1 MSEATRAENVAPKP
15 YDLEAHYQELEQKI
29 TAAGIPAD
37 LGRVRAAFEC
47 ADRAHSGQKRRDG
60 SPYVSHCIAA
70 AIITAEMGL
79 DEDSIIAAL
88 LHDTIE
94 DTSLT
99 HEDIARSFG
108 TSVADIVE
116 GVTKLT
122 RVQYTSV
129 EEQQMEN
136 MRKMLLAMAKDI
148 RVILIKMAD
157 RLHNMRTMA
166 YQSEEKQRIK
176 SLETMEIYA
185 PIAHRLGMQ
194 KIKWELEDLSLLYL
208 DPTGYKAITDALDQ
222 RMPTLEKFMGE
233 MRTQIRER
241 LEADGVHATISSR
254 IKHIYSI
261 YRKMYAQKLDING
274 IFDLCAFRVI
284 VDTIPDCYNVL
295 GIIHDMYKPLPGRF
309 KDYISTP
316 KPNMY
321 QSVHTTVIGSEGIPF
336 EKFMGE
342 MRTQIRERLE
352 ADGVHATISSRIKHI
367 YSIYRKMYA
376 QKLDING
383 IFDLCAFRV
392 IVDTIP
398 DCYNVLG
405 IIHDMYKP
413 LPGRFKDYIST
424 PKPNMYQSVHTTV
437 IGSEGIPFEVQ
448 IRTWEMHMTAEYG
461 VAAHWKYKT
470 GSGEGTKPGDEEKFA
485 WIRRLLETQQE
496 SDAQDFFHNLKVDM
510 FADEVFVFSPKGD
523 VINLPAGATP
533 IDFAYSIHSAIG
545 NSMVGATVNGR
556 IVNFDYVLQ
565 NGDIVDIRTS
575 KNAPGP
581 SRDWL
586 NLAKSGAARTKIKQ
600 WFKKERREE
609 NIVHGKEQF
618 ERELRANGIAP
629 ADIMGDEILPLIL
642 KRLAF
647 TSLDDLYA
655 AIGYGGVTATRTVN
669 RIRDEILRN
678 QKANQKNAIDRINEA
693 AERRNKRPRH
703 AVHGILVEGLD
714 NCLIKFS
721 RCCTP
726 VPGDSIIGFITRGA
740 GVSIHRTDCENYL
753 ASRDNPETAGRWIRV
768 SWAERTTDA
777 YSTTLMMLSAQR
789 SGLVMDVATALN
801 TLNAKV
807 RTLTARDVD
816 SGRSTITITVE
827 VHDLAEL
834 RTIISRLSA
843 IRGVI
848 RISRSG
854 ASDPAKAAAHT
865 AELQAEQ
872 EKKAKQEGKA

>member
-222 RMPTLEKFMGE
+222 RMPTL
-233 MRTQIRER
+233 
-241 LEADGVHATISSR
+241 
-254 IKHIYSI
+254 
-261 YRKMYAQKLDING
+261 
-274 IFDLCAFRVI
+274 
-284 VDTIPDCYNVL
+284 
-295 GIIHDMYKPLPGRF
+295 
-309 KDYISTP
+309 
-316 KPNMY
+316 
-321 QSVHTTVIGSEGIPF
+321 

-693 AERRNKRPRH
+693 AERRSKRPRH